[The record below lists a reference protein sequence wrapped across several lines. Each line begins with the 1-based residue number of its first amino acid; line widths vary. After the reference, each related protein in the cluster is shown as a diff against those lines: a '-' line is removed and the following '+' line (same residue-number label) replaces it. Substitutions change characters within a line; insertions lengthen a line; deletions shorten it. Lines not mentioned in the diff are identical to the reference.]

1 MQGALRMAEPMH
13 DLVIIGAGCAGLS
26 LAARLADTSPQLK
39 LVLIDPRHA
48 FEDDRTWCF
57 WTAGQTPVESLID
70 MRWPRWRFSD
80 AKGRAVT
87 HQGAFEQYACVR
99 AEHFYRSTLHR
110 IKNAGFQL
118 RLGEAVREVAPD
130 AESVRV
136 VTEAGI
142 LMARNVVDT
151 RPPAEAKATL
161 FQVFSGAEVE
171 AETDLFDPSQ
181 AGLMEDM
188 GCDEDGFRF
197 TYTLP
202 FSSRRALIE
211 FTRFSPVALDAAALD
226 ISLEGVLTRRG
237 LKRARILRY
246 EHGVLPMGHVTETA
260 SQDPRCVR
268 AGAGAGALRAATG
281 YAFLRIQNWAEAC
294 SGSIARGGP
303 PLAQPEEPP
312 LRAWLDAVFLSAIAK
327 QPSSAA
333 DYFLRIA
340 EALNPDA
347 FARFMSDA
355 PRGHDLIRLMT
366 ALPPMPF
373 ISAAARIG
381 LQRVA

>member
-1 MQGALRMAEPMH
+1 M
-13 DLVIIGAGCAGLS
+13 
-26 LAARLADTSPQLK
+26 
-39 LVLIDPRHA
+39 
-48 FEDDRTWCF
+48 
-57 WTAGQTPVESLID
+57 
-70 MRWPRWRFSD
+70 
-80 AKGRAVT
+80 
-87 HQGAFEQYACVR
+87 
-99 AEHFYRSTLHR
+99 
-110 IKNAGFQL
+110 
-118 RLGEAVREVAPD
+118 
-130 AESVRV
+130 
-136 VTEAGI
+136 
-142 LMARNVVDT
+142 
-151 RPPAEAKATL
+151 
-161 FQVFSGAEVE
+161 
-171 AETDLFDPSQ
+171 
-181 AGLMEDM
+181 
-188 GCDEDGFRF
+188 
-197 TYTLP
+197 
-202 FSSRRALIE
+202 
-211 FTRFSPVALDAAALD
+211 
-226 ISLEGVLTRRG
+226 
-237 LKRARILRY
+237 
-246 EHGVLPMGHVTETA
+246 
-260 SQDPRCVR
+260 R

-294 SGSIARGGP
+294 SGSIARDGP